1 MVLLGFGAG
10 ALFSPNA
17 GRGIRLATNCYPGT
31 LVGMTDAADSPRRIA
46 PTVRAVVTSRMTL
59 WAAFIAVHVW
69 LGMLNL
75 YGPGF
80 PIGDVTL
87 VYKQWTDQ
95 IVLYDYWV
103 GVDTVWVYPVVAIVP
118 MLAAFAFGPALY
130 ASTWLTIVMLLDAVA
145 FAAITG
151 WMASR
156 DRASVAWWWI
166 AFLLLLGPIAL
177 ARIDSI
183 TVPLAIVGVILLA
196 TRPTAAAVVLTVA
209 TWIKVWPAAIVLAVL
224 IATRRRREVV
234 IAGALVS
241 AVIVGV
247 ALLFGSGANV
257 FSFITQQTGRGLQ
270 VEAPVTTLWLWLA
283 RAGVPGTRVYYDQ
296 DILTYQMLGGGVTA
310 TAAAMTP
317 VLAVAVAGV
326 AALGVWA
333 ARRGAPATQLLAPLA
348 LAIVTTLIAFNK
360 VGSPQF
366 ISWLAVVV
374 VLGLGT
380 HHAGYGRSFAV
391 PSAIVL
397 VVAALTQAFY
407 PYLYIDLLTLNP
419 ILLVVITARNLL
431 LFVLLAWAIRE
442 VVHVARHPEPAESLP
457 AAAILA
463 KD

>member
-10 ALFSPNA
+10 ALFSRNA
-17 GRGIRLATNCYPGT
+17 RRGIRLATNCYPGT

-46 PTVRAVVTSRMTL
+46 PAVRAVVTNRMTL

-75 YGPGF
+75 FGPGF

-151 WMASR
+151 WMTSR

-209 TWIKVWPAAIVLAVL
+209 TWIKVWPAAIVLAVV

-283 RAGVPGTRVYYDQ
+283 RVGVPGTRVYYDQ
-296 DILTYQMLGGGVTA
+296 DILTYQMLGGGVVA

-317 VLAVAVAGV
+317 VLAFAVTGV

-391 PSAIVL
+391 PAAIVL

-457 AAAILA
+457 ASAILA

>member
-1 MVLLGFGAG
+1 
-10 ALFSPNA
+10 
-17 GRGIRLATNCYPGT
+17 
-31 LVGMTDAADSPRRIA
+31 MTDAADSPRPRA
-46 PTVRAVVTSRMTL
+46 SLPRAVATSRVTL

-87 VYKQWTDQ
+87 VYKLWTDQ
-95 IVLYDYWV
+95 IVLDNYWV
-103 GVDTVWVYPVVAIVP
+103 GIDSAWVYPVVAIVP

-151 WMASR
+151 WVTSR

-166 AFLLLLGPIAL
+166 GFLLLLGPIAL
-177 ARIDSI
+177 ARIDSV

-196 TRPTAAAVVLTVA
+196 TRPTAAAVVLSIA
-209 TWIKVWPAAIVLAVL
+209 TWIKVWPAAILLAVV
-224 IATRRRREVV
+224 IASRRRREVV

-241 AVIVGV
+241 AAIVGV

-257 FSFITQQTGRGLQ
+257 FSFITEQTGRGLQ

-283 RAGVPGTRVYYDQ
+283 KAGVPGTQVYYDR
-296 DILTYQMLGGGVTA
+296 DILTYQVLGDHVA
-310 TAAAMTP
+310 ETAAAMTP
-317 VLAVAVAGV
+317 VLAVAVVIV

-333 ARRGAPATQLLAPLA
+333 VRRGAPASQLLAPLA

-366 ISWLAVVV
+366 ISWLAVVI

-380 HHAGYGRSFAV
+380 HRAGYGRSFAV
-391 PSAIVL
+391 PAAIVL

-407 PYLYIDLLTLNP
+407 PYLYTDLLTLNP
-419 ILLVVITARNLL
+419 ILLVDITVRNLL
-431 LFVLLAWAIRE
+431 LFALLAWAIRE
-442 VVHVARHPEPAESLP
+442 VLHVARHPDKAEQPSPAET
-457 AAAILA
+457 LA

>member
-1 MVLLGFGAG
+1 
-10 ALFSPNA
+10 
-17 GRGIRLATNCYPGT
+17 
-31 LVGMTDAADSPRRIA
+31 MTDAADSPRRIA
-46 PTVRAVVTSRMTL
+46 HPLRAVATNRMTL
-59 WAAFIAVHVW
+59 WVGFIAAHVW

-75 YGPGF
+75 FGPGF
-80 PIGDVTL
+80 PLGDVTL

-95 IVLYDYWV
+95 IVLDNYWV

-151 WMASR
+151 WVTSR
-156 DRASVAWWWI
+156 NRAGVAWWWI

-183 TVPLAIVGVILLA
+183 TVPLAIVGVILLV

-209 TWIKVWPAAIVLAVL
+209 TWIKVWPAAILLAIV
-224 IATRRRREVV
+224 IASRRRREVV
-234 IAGALVS
+234 IAGAAVS
-241 AVIVGV
+241 AAIVVV
-247 ALLFGSGANV
+247 ALLFGSGINV
-257 FSFITQQTGRGLQ
+257 FSFVTQQTGRGLQ

-283 RAGVPGTRVYYDQ
+283 KAGVPATQVYYDQ
-296 DILTYQMLGGGVTA
+296 DILSYQVLGNGVAA
-310 TAAAMTP
+310 TAAVMTP
-317 VLAVAVAGV
+317 VLAVAVAAV
-326 AALGVWA
+326 AALGIWA
-333 ARRGAPATQLLAPLA
+333 ARRGARASQLLAPLA

-380 HHAGYGRSFAV
+380 RHAGYGRSFAV
-391 PSAIVL
+391 PAAIVL

-407 PYLYIDLLTLNP
+407 PYLYIELLTLNP

-431 LFVLLAWAIRE
+431 LFVLLGWAVRE
-442 VVHVARHPEPAESLP
+442 VVHVGRHPELLP
-457 AAAILA
+457 

>member
-1 MVLLGFGAG
+1 
-10 ALFSPNA
+10 
-17 GRGIRLATNCYPGT
+17 
-31 LVGMTDAADSPRRIA
+31 MTDAADSPRPRA
-46 PTVRAVVTSRMTL
+46 SLPRAVATSRVTL

-87 VYKQWTDQ
+87 VYKLWTDQ
-95 IVLYDYWV
+95 IVLDNYWV
-103 GVDTVWVYPVVAIVP
+103 GIDSAWVYPVVAIVP

-151 WMASR
+151 WVTSR

-166 AFLLLLGPIAL
+166 GFLLLLGPIAL
-177 ARIDSI
+177 ARIDSV

-196 TRPTAAAVVLTVA
+196 TRPTAAAVVLSIA
-209 TWIKVWPAAIVLAVL
+209 TWIKVWPAAILLAVV
-224 IATRRRREVV
+224 IASRRRREIV

-241 AVIVGV
+241 AAIVGV

-257 FSFITQQTGRGLQ
+257 FSFITEQTGRGLQ

-283 RAGVPGTRVYYDQ
+283 KAGVPGTQVYYDR
-296 DILTYQMLGGGVTA
+296 DILTYQVLGDHVA
-310 TAAAMTP
+310 ETAAVMTP
-317 VLAVAVAGV
+317 VLAVAVVIV

-333 ARRGAPATQLLAPLA
+333 VRRGAPASQLLAPLA

-366 ISWLAVVV
+366 ISWLAVVI

-380 HHAGYGRSFAV
+380 HRAGYGRSFAV
-391 PSAIVL
+391 PAAIML

-407 PYLYIDLLTLNP
+407 PYLYTDLLTLNP
-419 ILLVVITARNLL
+419 ILLVDITVRNLL

-442 VVHVARHPEPAESLP
+442 VLHVARHPDKAEQPWPAE
-457 AAAILA
+457 ILA

>member
-1 MVLLGFGAG
+1 
-10 ALFSPNA
+10 
-17 GRGIRLATNCYPGT
+17 
-31 LVGMTDAADSPRRIA
+31 MTDAADSPRRIA
-46 PTVRAVVTSRMTL
+46 PALYALATNRMTL
-59 WAAFIAVHVW
+59 WIAFIAVHVW

-80 PIGDVTL
+80 PLGDVTL

-95 IVLYDYWV
+95 IVLYDFWV
-103 GVDTVWVYPVVAIVP
+103 AIDTVWVYPVVAIVP

-151 WMASR
+151 WMTSR
-156 DRASVAWWWI
+156 DRAGVAWWWL

-177 ARIDSI
+177 ARIDSV
-183 TVPLAIVGVILLA
+183 TVPLAIVGVVLLA
-196 TRPTAAAVVLTVA
+196 TRPTAAAVVLTIA

-224 IATRRRREVV
+224 IASRRRRVV
-234 IAGALVS
+234 VVAGAVVS
-241 AVIVGV
+241 AAIVGV
-247 ALLFGSGANV
+247 ALLLGSGANV
-257 FSFITQQTGRGLQ
+257 FSFVTQQTGRGLQ

-283 RAGVPGTRVYYDQ
+283 RAGVPGTQVYYDQ
-296 DILTYQMLGGGVTA
+296 QILTYQVLGGGVAA

-317 VLAVAVAGV
+317 VLAVAVAAV

-333 ARRGAPATQLLAPLA
+333 VRRGVPATQLLAPLA

-366 ISWLAVVV
+366 ISWLAVVI

-391 PSAIVL
+391 PAAIVL

-407 PYLYIDLLTLNP
+407 PYLYTDLLSLNP
-419 ILLVVITARNLL
+419 ILLVDVTARNLL
-431 LFVLLAWAIRE
+431 LFVLLGWAIRE
-442 VVHVARHPEPAESLP
+442 VVHVALHPEPAESLS
-457 AAAILA
+457 AAENLV

>member
-1 MVLLGFGAG
+1 
-10 ALFSPNA
+10 
-17 GRGIRLATNCYPGT
+17 
-31 LVGMTDAADSPRRIA
+31 MTDAADSPR
-46 PTVRAVVTSRMTL
+46 PRASLPRDLATSRVAL

-87 VYKQWTDQ
+87 VYKLWTDQ
-95 IVLYDYWV
+95 IVLDNYWV
-103 GVDTVWVYPVVAIVP
+103 GIDSAWVYPVVAIVP

-130 ASTWLTIVMLLDAVA
+130 ASSWLTIVMLLDAVA

-151 WMASR
+151 WVTSR

-196 TRPTAAAVVLTVA
+196 TRPTAAAVVLSIA
-209 TWIKVWPAAIVLAVL
+209 TWIKVWPAAILLAVV
-224 IATRRRREVV
+224 IASRRRREIV

-241 AVIVGV
+241 AGIVGV

-257 FSFITQQTGRGLQ
+257 FSFITEQTGRGLQ

-283 RAGVPGTRVYYDQ
+283 KAGVPGTQVYYDR
-296 DILTYQMLGGGVTA
+296 DILTYQVLGDHVA
-310 TAAAMTP
+310 ETAAVMTP
-317 VLAVAVAGV
+317 VLAVAVVIV

-333 ARRGAPATQLLAPLA
+333 VRRGAPASQLLAPLA

-366 ISWLAVVV
+366 ISWLAVVI

-380 HHAGYGRSFAV
+380 HRAGYGRSFAV
-391 PSAIVL
+391 PAAIVL

-407 PYLYIDLLTLNP
+407 PYLYTDLLTLNP
-419 ILLVVITARNLL
+419 ILLVDITVRNLL

-442 VVHVARHPEPAESLP
+442 VLHVARHPDTAEQPSPAET
-457 AAAILA
+457 LA

>member
-1 MVLLGFGAG
+1 
-10 ALFSPNA
+10 
-17 GRGIRLATNCYPGT
+17 
-31 LVGMTDAADSPRRIA
+31 MTDAADSPR
-46 PTVRAVVTSRMTL
+46 PRASLPRDLATSRITL

-87 VYKQWTDQ
+87 VYKLWTDQ
-95 IVLYDYWV
+95 IVLDNYWV
-103 GVDTVWVYPVVAIVP
+103 GIDSAWVYPVVAIVP

-151 WMASR
+151 WVTSR

-177 ARIDSI
+177 ARIDSV

-196 TRPTAAAVVLTVA
+196 TRPTAAAVVLSIA
-209 TWIKVWPAAIVLAVL
+209 TWIKVWPAAILLAVV
-224 IATRRRREVV
+224 IASRRRREVV

-241 AVIVGV
+241 AAIVGV

-257 FSFITQQTGRGLQ
+257 FSFITEQTGRGLQ

-283 RAGVPGTRVYYDQ
+283 KAGVPGTQVYYDR
-296 DILTYQMLGGGVTA
+296 DILTYQVLGDHVA
-310 TAAAMTP
+310 ETAAVMTP
-317 VLAVAVAGV
+317 VLAVAVVVV

-333 ARRGAPATQLLAPLA
+333 VRRGAPASQLLAPLA

-366 ISWLAVVV
+366 ISWLAVVI

-380 HHAGYGRSFAV
+380 HRAGYGRSFAV
-391 PSAIVL
+391 PAAIVL

-407 PYLYIDLLTLNP
+407 PYLYTDLLTLNP
-419 ILLVVITARNLL
+419 ILLVDITVRNLL

-442 VVHVARHPEPAESLP
+442 VLHVARHPDKAEQPWPAE
-457 AAAILA
+457 ILA

>member
-1 MVLLGFGAG
+1 
-10 ALFSPNA
+10 
-17 GRGIRLATNCYPGT
+17 
-31 LVGMTDAADSPRRIA
+31 MTDAADSPRPRA
-46 PTVRAVVTSRMTL
+46 SLPRAVATSRVTL

-87 VYKQWTDQ
+87 VYKLWTDQ
-95 IVLYDYWV
+95 IVLDNYWV
-103 GVDTVWVYPVVAIVP
+103 GIDTVWVYPVVAIVP

-151 WMASR
+151 WVTSR

-177 ARIDSI
+177 ARIDSV

-196 TRPTAAAVVLTVA
+196 TRPTAAAVVLSIA
-209 TWIKVWPAAIVLAVL
+209 TWIKVWPAAILLAVV
-224 IATRRRREVV
+224 IASRRRREIV

-241 AVIVGV
+241 AAIVGV

-257 FSFITQQTGRGLQ
+257 FSFITEQTGRGLQ

-283 RAGVPGTRVYYDQ
+283 KAGVPGTQVYYDR
-296 DILTYQMLGGGVTA
+296 DILTYQVLGDHVA
-310 TAAAMTP
+310 ETAAAMTP
-317 VLAVAVAGV
+317 VLAVAVVIV

-333 ARRGAPATQLLAPLA
+333 VRRGAPASQLLAPLA

-366 ISWLAVVV
+366 ISWLAVVI

-380 HHAGYGRSFAV
+380 HRAGYGRSFAV
-391 PSAIVL
+391 PAAIVL

-407 PYLYIDLLTLNP
+407 PYLYTDLLTLNP
-419 ILLVVITARNLL
+419 ILLVDITVRNLL

-442 VVHVARHPEPAESLP
+442 VLHVARHPETAEQPSPAE
-457 AAAILA
+457 ILA